1 MSTATTIA
9 LTVLVLSGLLIALAW
24 RARGVGP
31 LILAGVV
38 LGLAAGVSATLLAA
52 GLT

>member
-1 MSTATTIA
+1 VSTATTIA
-9 LTVLVLSGLLIALAW
+9 VTVLLLSSLLIALAW

-31 LILAGVV
+31 LVLAGVV
-38 LGLAAGVSATLLAA
+38 LGAAAGISATLLVA

>member
-9 LTVLVLSGLLIALAW
+9 VTVLLLAVVLIALAW
-24 RARGVGP
+24 KARGVGP
-31 LILAGVV
+31 LVLAGVV
-38 LGLAAGVSATLLAA
+38 LGAAAGISATLLAA

>member
-1 MSTATTIA
+1 VNTTTTIA
-9 LTVLVLSGLLIALAW
+9 VTILVLSTLLIFLAW

>member
-9 LTVLVLSGLLIALAW
+9 VTVLALSLLMIAVAY
-24 RARGVGP
+24 RARGIGP

-38 LGLAAGVSATLLAA
+38 LGAAAGISATLLAA

>member
-1 MSTATTIA
+1 VSTATTIA
-9 LTVLVLSGLLIALAW
+9 VTVLLLSSALIAIAY

-38 LGLAAGVSATLLAA
+38 LGAAAGISATLLAA

>member
-9 LTVLVLSGLLIALAW
+9 VTVLVLSLLMIAVAY
-24 RARGVGP
+24 RARGIGP

-38 LGLAAGVSATLLAA
+38 LGAAAGISATLLAA

>member
-1 MSTATTIA
+1 MNTATTIA
-9 LTVLVLSGLLIALAW
+9 TTVLVLSALLIAFACK
-24 RARGVGP
+24 ARGVGP

-38 LGLAAGVSATLLAA
+38 LGLAAGISATLLAA

>member
-1 MSTATTIA
+1 MSTATTVA
-9 LTVLVLSGLLIALAW
+9 VTVLLLSLALIALAW

-38 LGLAAGVSATLLAA
+38 LGAAAGISATLLAA

>member
-1 MSTATTIA
+1 MSYGTTVA
-9 LTVLVLSGLLIALAW
+9 LTVMLLSLLLIALAW

-38 LGLAAGVSATLLAA
+38 LGASAGVSATLLAA

>member
-1 MSTATTIA
+1 VSTATTIA
-9 LTVLVLSGLLIALAW
+9 TTVLLLSSILIALAW

-31 LILAGVV
+31 LVLAGVV
-38 LGLAAGVSATLLAA
+38 LGAAAGISATLLVA